1 MGALADSIGVF
12 IGFILTVLVLSYI
25 IGDNVLLRL
34 VLHVFIGVATGY
46 AVVLVFYNVIWNQV
60 ILALILDPLGNL
72 SLTVPSLLLGIW
84 LLTKTSPRLTRLGNP
99 VMAFLVGAGA
109 ATIIGGAVLG
119 TIFPQVNASVNLFD
133 IQTALE
139 TDGSIVTWFFNSLII
154 LVGTVATL
162 GYFHFGVKTSPDGV
176 GVPHRHPLIESVV
189 VPFGQVFIAIT
200 FGALFAGVL
209 SASLAALVDRVQYI
223 WSFIYQFLP

>member
-1 MGALADSIGVF
+1 MGALADSLGVF
-12 IGFILTVLVLSYI
+12 IGFILTILVLSYI
-25 IGDNVLLRL
+25 IGDNALLRL
-34 VLHVFIGVATGY
+34 VLHVFIGVASGY

-60 ILALILDPLGNL
+60 ILSFILDPLGNL

-84 LLTKTSPRLTRLGNP
+84 LLTKTSPRLTRMGNP
-99 VMAFLVGAGA
+99 VMAYLVGAGA

-119 TIFPQVNASVNLFD
+119 TIFPQINASVNLFD

-139 TDGSIVTWFFNSLII
+139 RDGSIVTWFFYSLII

-162 GYFHFGVKTSPDGV
+162 GYFHFGVKASRDGV
-176 GVPHRHPLIESVV
+176 GVPQRHPLVESIV
-189 VPFGQVFIAIT
+189 VPVGQVFIAVT

-209 SASLAALVDRVQYI
+209 SASLAALVDRIQFL
-223 WSFIYQFLP
+223 WSFIFQFLP